1 MLDPFKTK
9 YVCIHGHFY
18 QPPREN
24 PWLDDVEREA
34 SAAPHHDWNHRIS
47 LECYRANTAARLVD
61 CENRVL
67 TLRDNYQSLSFNFG
81 PTLLAWME
89 RQTPRVYHAIQDA
102 DRDSCDRFNGH
113 GNAIAQVYNHLIMPL
128 ANRRDKVTQVL
139 WGGRDFIH
147 RFGRAPEGMWLAETA
162 VDLETLR
169 VLAEAGIRFTIL
181 SPFQAAR
188 WRLME
193 AEGPWHDAAGGTIPP
208 GRPFRCFVGGGL
220 HIDLFF
226 YDAQLAQAVAFE
238 RALEHSS
245 RLIAGVEAAC
255 QRRGGYSG
263 AWLAHAATDG
273 ESYGHHFKFGDM
285 ALAAAFRDLE
295 DNPLVRITNYGAY
308 LAAFPPAAEVEIV
321 ENTAW
326 SCAHG
331 LGRWQADCGCRIGGG
346 EGWHQEWRAPLREGL
361 NALRDAL
368 AVHYETEMA
377 RLAHDPW
384 AARDDYID
392 VLLDPAVGTSEFIP
406 RHARKSLNQEEG
418 VRLLQLLE
426 MQREALL
433 MFTSCGWF
441 FDDISGLESV
451 MVLRHAARAIQL
463 AETTGLPGLENQLLD
478 HLRQA
483 PSNQPEY
490 GDGAQVYV
498 RQVKPH
504 AVSLDRVVANY
515 AIRTLMRQ
523 NHSNHRLFCFQL
535 TPKEEDELGP
545 NPLPCVLGSVAV
557 EDVRTGQNT
566 DFLYSVVHFG
576 GLDFRC
582 SVRPYAGQR
591 EHQELL
597 TDLQKAAEQQ
607 NTVMMIRV
615 LDRGFG
621 STYFDLN
628 DCFINLRE
636 DLAIAISQ
644 DRLRFYADFQSHL
657 YDENR
662 ALMISLHR
670 MGVRLPAEMRGAVR
684 RVLSTEVEN
693 LVREILEQ
701 ERIHGDGEASW
712 KQTHYDIR
720 SRVGR
725 LQMVLQEARKW
736 DLRLRV
742 NRAAQQLGDEMI
754 RVLEGLVQR
763 FDFRQAARLQR
774 LVSLCQYLE
783 AKPELWLLQ
792 TLYYRLMQAALE
804 EPALMNQLSEKDG
817 FLQTLDDFMHC
828 RFTDLLRVR
837 TALESTDD
845 ATAPVHT

>member
-1 MLDPFKTK
+1 MLDPSKIK

-61 CENRVL
+61 GENRVL
-67 TLRDNYQSLSFNFG
+67 ALRDNYRSLSFNFG

-89 RQTPRVYHAIQDA
+89 RHAPQVLTAIQDA
-102 DRDSCDRFNGH
+102 DLDSCERFNGH

-128 ANRRDKVTQVL
+128 ATRRDKITQVV

-181 SPFQAAR
+181 SPFQAHR
-188 WRLME
+188 WRLLE
-193 AEGPWHDAAGGTIPP
+193 SDCPWHDAAGGTIPSGQP
-208 GRPFRCFVGGGL
+208 YRCFVGGGL
-220 HIDLFF
+220 FIDLFF
-226 YDAQLAQAVAFE
+226 YDGQLAQAVAFE

-245 RLIAGVEAAC
+245 RLIARVEAAY
-255 QRRGGYSG
+255 QRRGAHVG

-295 DNPLVRITNYGAY
+295 DNPLVQITNYGAF
-308 LAAFPPAAEVEIV
+308 LAAFSPVAEVEIV

-326 SCAHG
+326 SCSHG
-331 LGRWQADCGCRIGGG
+331 LGRWHADCGCRIGGG
-346 EGWHQEWRAPLREGL
+346 PDGHQKWRAPLRVGL
-361 NALRDAL
+361 NAVRDAL
-368 AVHYETEMA
+368 AVHYEAEMA
-377 RLAHDPW
+377 KLVGDPW
-384 AARDDYID
+384 EARDDYID
-392 VLLDPAVGTSEFIP
+392 VLLDPAGRADDFIR
-406 RHARKSLNQEEG
+406 RHTKGPVNAGER

-426 MQREALL
+426 MQRAGLL

-451 MVLRHAARAIQL
+451 MVLRHAARALQL
-463 AETTGLPGLENQLLD
+463 AEATGLTGLEKRLLES
-478 HLRQA
+478 LRQA
-483 PSNQPEY
+483 PSNLSDY
-490 GDGAQVYV
+490 ANGAEVYV

-504 AVSLDRVVANY
+504 AVGLDRVVANH

-523 NHSNHRLFCFQL
+523 NHTGHRLYCFQL
-535 TPKEEDELGP
+535 TPKDEDELGP
-545 NPLPCVLGSVAV
+545 NPIPCVLGSVAV
-557 EDVRTGQNT
+557 EDVRTGQSE
-566 DFLYSVVHFG
+566 DFLYGVVHFG

-582 SVRPYAGQR
+582 SVIPYPGQV
-591 EHQELL
+591 EHHELL
-597 TDLQKAAEQQ
+597 KNLQKAGEQQ
-607 NTVMMIRV
+607 NTLMMMRV
-615 LDRGFG
+615 LDKEFG
-621 STYFDLN
+621 AVFFDLN
-628 DCFINLRE
+628 DCLVNLRQ

-644 DRLRFYADFQSHL
+644 DRLRIYTEFQRYL
-657 YDENR
+657 YEENR
-662 ALMISLHR
+662 SLMISLHR

-684 RVLSTEVEN
+684 RVLSTEVDR

-712 KQTHYDIR
+712 RQTHYDIR

-725 LQMVLQEARKW
+725 LQAVLQEACKW

-742 NRAAQQLGDEMI
+742 SSPARQLGEEMI
-754 RVLEGLVQR
+754 HLLEGLAR
-763 FDFRQAARLQR
+763 DFDPRQAARLMR
-774 LVSLCQYLE
+774 LIILCQYLD

-792 TLYYRLMQAALE
+792 TLYYRLVQRTLE
-804 EPALMNQLSEKDG
+804 EPALMNQLFHKDG
-817 FLQTLDDFMHC
+817 FLETLDDFMHC
-828 RFTDLLRVR
+828 RFTDLLRLR
-837 TALESTDD
+837 TALDISDD
-845 ATAPVHT
+845 ATAPVRT